1 MTTIEQAILEQ
12 CLKDWKKLNKL
23 LNKRGENDVWTY
35 DIIHYE
41 IKLINTYLKK
51 IKDAQTVTVNPDG
64 TTFQPAFINMYEVAQ
79 LLDKKGT
86 KKHDKKP
93 STKK

>member
-1 MTTIEQAILEQ
+1 MKTIEQAILEQ
-12 CLKDWKKLNKL
+12 CLKDYKALNKHG
-23 LNKRGENDVWTY
+23 NNDKQTH

-41 IKLINTYLKK
+41 IKLINCYLKK
-51 IKDAQTVTVNPDG
+51 IKDASVPTLNPDG
-64 TTFQPAFINMYEVAQ
+64 TTFQPAFINMYEVCE

-86 KKHDKKP
+86 KKHEKT

>member
-1 MTTIEQAILEQ
+1 MIEQDILEQ
-12 CLKDWKKLNKL
+12 CLKDFKKLNKL
-23 LNKRGENDVWTY
+23 LNARGNNDEQTY
-35 DIIHYE
+35 DIIHSD
-41 IKLINTYLKK
+41 IKIINTYLKK
-51 IKDAQTVTVNPDG
+51 IKEASKPIQNLDG
-64 TTFQPAFINMYEVAQ
+64 TTFQPAFINMYDVVQ

>member
-12 CLKDWKKLNKL
+12 SLKDWKALNKI
-23 LNKRGENDVWTY
+23 LNLRGQNDPRTY

-51 IKDAQTVTVNPDG
+51 IKDAQTVTINPDG
-64 TTFQPAFINMYEVAQ
+64 TTFQPAFINMYEVAE
-79 LLDKKGT
+79 LLDKKG
-86 KKHDKKP
+86 KNHDKKP
-93 STKK
+93 SAKK

>member
-1 MTTIEQAILEQ
+1 MIEQDILEQ
-12 CLKDWKKLNKL
+12 CLKDFKKLNKL
-23 LNKRGENDVWTY
+23 LNARGDNDEQTY

-41 IKLINTYLKK
+41 IKLISKYLNIIKK
-51 IKDAQTVTVNPDG
+51 ASKPIQNLDG